1 MRIGILHIGD
11 ELLTGETVPF
21 QTEIIMSIRRK
32 GARVDLL
39 EVLGDREDDIVKGFE
54 HAHALGI
61 DLLIATGGLGP
72 TLDDVTREALARF
85 LGTELVVDPGAEAEM
100 AAALSRMHQRPI
112 IMNDVLRRMA
122 QVPRGSR
129 PLRNITGSACGVEA
143 VKDNMTIFL
152 LPGFPDEM
160 LPMFHEHILPRIEG
174 SGEIELE
181 IRVWR
186 GESSMEPLFERVFT
200 EFPVRIASLPCKNW
214 REEGNRVIIRGPRKD
229 AEAALARLQELMLE
243 NEDED
248 QLPMK

>member
-1 MRIGILHIGD
+1 MRTGILHIGD

-21 QTEIIMSIRRK
+21 QMEIVGAIRRK
-32 GARVDLL
+32 GARLSLL
-39 EVLGDREDDIVKGFE
+39 EVLGDREDDIVKGLE
-54 HAHALGI
+54 HAYALGI
-61 DLLIATGGLGP
+61 DVLVVTGGLGP

-85 LGTELVVDPGAEAEM
+85 LGVDLMVDPGAEAEM
-100 AAALSRMHQRPI
+100 AAALSMMHKRPI
-112 IMNDVLRRMA
+112 MMNDVLRRMA
-122 QVPRGSR
+122 QVPRGAR
-129 PLRNITGSACGVEA
+129 PLKNITGAACGVEA

-160 LPMFHEHILPRIEG
+160 LPMFKEYILPRIEG
-174 SGEIELE
+174 TGEVELE

-186 GESSMEPLFERVFT
+186 GEASMEPLFEKVFN
-200 EFPVRIASLPCKNW
+200 EFPVSIASLPCKNW

-229 AEAALARLQELMLE
+229 AEAALARLQELLLE